1 MKPATHFQGDS
12 FTDSMSTSETPSQG
26 TLEDGHEQTSRFTYS
41 RFKHVNQR
49 GQLPVNRLPCV
60 DYK

>member
-1 MKPATHFQGDS
+1 
-12 FTDSMSTSETPSQG
+12 MSTSETPSQG

>member
-12 FTDSMSTSETPSQG
+12 FTDSMSTSETPIQG

-41 RFKHVNQR
+41 RFKHVNQ
-49 GQLPVNRLPCV
+49 GVSCS
-60 DYK
+60 